1 MMKFEKL
8 MWSDFDDYSIILL
21 AQQYGFAKDIE
32 LDERECLLENRD
44 ELEVLLTNYEMTQ
57 AYHG

>member
-1 MMKFEKL
+1 
-8 MWSDFDDYSIILL
+8 MWADFDDYSIILL

-32 LDERECLLENRD
+32 LDDRECLLMNRD
-44 ELEVLLTNYEMTQ
+44 EMEVLLTNYEMTQ